1 MAIFE
6 LIKTKVK
13 NRKIELKKCQ
23 IYVKFGTF

>member
-6 LIKTKVK
+6 LLKTKVK
-13 NRKIELKKCQ
+13 IRKIMLEKCQ